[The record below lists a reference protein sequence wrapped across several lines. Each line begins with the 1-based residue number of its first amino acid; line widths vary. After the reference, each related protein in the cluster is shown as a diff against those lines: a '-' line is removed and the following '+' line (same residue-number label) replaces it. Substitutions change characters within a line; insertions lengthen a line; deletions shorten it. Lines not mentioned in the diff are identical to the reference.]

1 MLGETFA
8 DAFAFMA
15 GVPAMVGLILA
26 AATIFL
32 TSDWRLSLTALLAQY
47 VLVGLALTRSIQAEV
62 AIVKILVGVLV
73 VVILYL
79 SGRQAYEARD
89 IQRVEK
95 GRAGPR
101 LSLGLHVEWGAGPL
115 GLPLRMLTTLL
126 VALAVI
132 RFVDEFSL
140 LLPVLRAENATIP
153 PDMAIV
159 AFWLGGMGLV
169 GLVLTGDPLRVA
181 AALLTIL
188 AGFDLIYASVEP
200 SLAVVGFLSALTL
213 MAALAF
219 SYLAVVHGLGV
230 GAGRARLGTEYPW
243 AAAGPAPVEDV
254 PQAAEPEE
262 GTEP

>member
-1 MLGETFA
+1 
-8 DAFAFMA
+8 
-15 GVPAMVGLILA
+15 MVGLILT

-32 TSDWRLSLTALLAQY
+32 TSDWRLSLAGLLAQY
-47 VLVGLALTRSIQAEV
+47 VLLGLALTRSIQAEV

-89 IQRVEK
+89 NIQRVEK

-169 GLVLTGDPLRVA
+169 GLVLSGDPLRVA

-188 AGFDLIYASVEP
+188 AGFDLIYAGVEP

-213 MAALAF
+213 LAALAF
-219 SYLAVVHGLGV
+219 SYLAVVHSLGV
-230 GAGRARLGTEYPW
+230 GAGRVRAGAEYLWAGAR
-243 AAAGPAPVEDV
+243 PAPVEDV
-254 PQAAEPEE
+254 PQTAEPEE
-262 GTEP
+262 GAEP